1 MDLGSIELLR
11 AFSSVLRKDL
21 PVDTGLPLN
30 LKLPLERLR
39 LVELLAE
46 VHARATASETCLR
59 AAS

>member
-1 MDLGSIELLR
+1 MDLASIELLR
-11 AFSSVLRKDL
+11 AFSGALRKDL

-30 LKLPLERLR
+30 VKLPLERLR

-46 VHARATASETCLR
+46 AHARTVAAEPLR